1 MSKNVLVRE
10 FMVTQV
16 VTLSPDMDI
25 CSAMRLLL
33 HHHISGAP
41 VVDAEHRVV
50 GILSE
55 KDCLRVFANE
65 AYFQEAVARVSDYMS
80 RKVVTV
86 GPEDELFHVA
96 GLLLEHTFR
105 RLPVVEGGKLV
116 GQVSRHDVLMASLK
130 LCKEAPVKPP
140 FSDAKYLTDEVKAAL
155 AQPLPT
161 E

>member
-16 VTLSPDMDI
+16 VTLAPEMDI
-25 CSAMRLLL
+25 CAAMRLLL
-33 HHHISGAP
+33 HHRISGAP
-41 VVDAEHRVV
+41 VVDAERHVV

-80 RKVVTV
+80 TNVITV
-86 GPEDELFHVA
+86 GPGDELFQVA
-96 GLLLEHTFR
+96 GLLLENTIR

-116 GQVSRHDVLMASLK
+116 GQISRHDVLMASLK
-130 LCKEAPVKPP
+130 LCKETPVKPP
-140 FSDAKYLTDEVKAAL
+140 FSDAKYLTDEIKAAL
-155 AQPLPT
+155 